1 MTARQ
6 HMALIVEA
14 TGLYQLTGSTP
25 ADWELSAA
33 GAGFALIEA
42 QFDRLL
48 EDLFVDTASRE
59 RIAQWEKLFR
69 AQTSTAV
76 LEDCRETVG
85 RRFSS
90 HPDDVTLEKAN
101 RLLPG
106 AGVRGLLL
114 ENEEGGL
121 TMVLGRLL
129 GVNQAEAERELN
141 QLLPAHLAWQW
152 DQSVTWVA
160 LDAYPRSFADWDALG
175 LSWTQLD
182 QVTRADLENNFEE
195 DG

>member
-6 HMALIVEA
+6 HMAQIVEA

-114 ENEEGGL
+114 ENEEGG
-121 TMVLGRLL
+121 
-129 GVNQAEAERELN
+129 
-141 QLLPAHLAWQW
+141 
-152 DQSVTWVA
+152 
-160 LDAYPRSFADWDALG
+160 
-175 LSWTQLD
+175 
-182 QVTRADLENNFEE
+182 
-195 DG
+195 